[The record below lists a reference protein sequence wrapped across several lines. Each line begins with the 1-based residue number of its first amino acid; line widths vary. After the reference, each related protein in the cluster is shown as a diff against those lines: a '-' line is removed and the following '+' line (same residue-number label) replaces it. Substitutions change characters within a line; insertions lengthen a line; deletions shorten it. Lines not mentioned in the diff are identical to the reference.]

1 MPRCLHPGY
10 GIVPPMTTPLI
21 TRRRLLEG
29 AAAGAAVTVLP
40 ATAFA
45 KRIKKVD
52 VVVVG
57 AGISGLAAARAI
69 KKKGHSVVVLEARDR
84 VGGRLL
90 NTAIAGG
97 HITEIGGE
105 YVGPTQDR
113 IKALADAVGVKR
125 FPTYNTGS
133 NVLIVEGQRS
143 LYDAVPGI
151 PSDPDVLKSI
161 SELATF
167 DTLAKDVGVK
177 APWRA
182 KRAAEFDKQ
191 TLADWINTNIS
202 TPKGR
207 AIANVAAEAIWGAE
221 PKEMSL
227 LYALTYVAGAGNS
240 KTPGSFLRLITTSG
254 GAQEERFVGGS
265 QEVAI
270 KVAAKLGSAVRLE
283 HPVRRIARRGRG
295 VRVIA
300 DGLTIDARQA
310 IVAVPPVLTTKI
322 DFTPLLSPSKRKVL
336 KAMVPGRLIKAE
348 AIYDRPFWRD
358 AGLSGQSASDVGP
371 ANTTFD
377 NSPPDGSVGVLF
389 GFVGGDSARS
399 FQAMAPADR
408 RAAVLENLVA
418 VVGEQARTPTDYFE
432 QDWSNEQ
439 WTRGC
444 PVGHIPPGVLRA
456 NGAHLRTQHG
466 AIHFAGTET
475 ADYWLGYMDGGVRA
489 GERAARE
496 VLHDLKFG

>member
-1 MPRCLHPGY
+1 MPAP
-10 GIVPPMTTPLI
+10 I
-21 TRRRLLEG
+21 TRRRFLEG
-29 AAAGAAVTVLP
+29 AATGAAVAALP
-40 ATAFA
+40 ASAFA
-45 KRIKKVD
+45 KRVRKVD

-57 AGISGLAAARAI
+57 AGISGLAAARALRR
-69 KKKGHSVVVLEARDR
+69 KGHSVMVLEARDR

-90 NTAIAGG
+90 NAPIAGG

-113 IKALADAVGVKR
+113 IKALADAVGVAR
-125 FPTYNTGS
+125 FPTYNSGS

-151 PSDPDVLKSI
+151 PTDPDTQKGI
-161 SELATF
+161 F
-167 DTLAKDVGVK
+167 DWFKIDALAKEVGVK

-182 KRAAEFDKQ
+182 RRAAELDAQ
-191 TLADWINTNIS
+191 TLADWRDKNIS
-202 TPKGR
+202 TARGR
-207 AIANVAAEAIWGAE
+207 RIFDVAAESIWGAE
-221 PKEMSL
+221 PREMSL
-227 LYALTYVAGAGNS
+227 LYAAWYVAASGNA
-240 KTPGSFLRLITTSG
+240 KNPGSILRLTTTGG

-270 KVAAKLGSAVRLE
+270 RVADRLGSAVRLE

-295 VRVIA
+295 ARVIA
-300 DGLTIDARQA
+300 DGLTVDARQV
-310 IVAVPPVLTTKI
+310 IVAVPPALAARI
-322 DFTPLLSPSKRKVL
+322 HFTPHLPASKRKIL
-336 KAMVPGRLIKAE
+336 KAMVPGKLIKAE

-377 NSPPDGSVGVLF
+377 NSPPDGSVGILF

-408 RAAVLENLVA
+408 RAAVIENLVA
-418 VVGEQARTPTDYFE
+418 AVGEQARTPTDYFE
-432 QDWSNEQ
+432 QDWSGER

-444 PVGHIPPGVLRA
+444 PVGHIRPGVMRR
-456 NGAHLRTQHG
+456 NGAHLRSPHG

-475 ADYWLGYMDGGVRA
+475 ADYWIGYMDGGVRA

-496 VLHDLKFG
+496 VLRDLNP

>member
-1 MPRCLHPGY
+1 MPAP
-10 GIVPPMTTPLI
+10 I
-21 TRRRLLEG
+21 TRRRFLEG
-29 AAAGAAVTVLP
+29 AAAGAAVTALP
-40 ATAFA
+40 ATALA
-45 KRIKKVD
+45 KRVKKVD
-52 VVVVG
+52 VVIVG
-57 AGISGLAAARAI
+57 AGISGLAAARAV
-69 KKKGHSVVVLEARDR
+69 KKAGKSVVVLEARDR

-90 NTAIAGG
+90 NAPIAGG
-97 HITEIGGE
+97 HITEVGGE

-113 IKALADAVGVKR
+113 IKALAKAVGVER
-125 FPTYNTGS
+125 FKTYNSGS

-151 PSDPDVLKSI
+151 PTDPDVVKAFG
-161 SELATF
+161 ELLAI
-167 DTLAKDVGVK
+167 DALAKEVGVR

-182 KRAAEFDKQ
+182 KHAEQYDNQ
-191 TLADWINTNIS
+191 TLADWINKNVS

-207 AIANVAAEAIWGAE
+207 SIATVAAEAIWGAE

-227 LYALTYVAGAGNS
+227 LYALMYVAGAGNS
-240 KTPGSFLRLITTSG
+240 KNPGSILRLITTGG

-270 KVAAKLGSAVRLE
+270 RVAAKLGSAVRLE

-300 DGLTIDARQA
+300 DGLTLDARQA
-310 IVAVPPVLTTKI
+310 IVAVPPALTTKI
-322 DFTPLLSPSKRKVL
+322 RFTPGLSPSKRKIL
-336 KAMVPGRLIKAE
+336 KAMVPGKLIKAE
-348 AIYDRPFWRD
+348 CVYDRAFWRD

-377 NSPPDGSVGVLF
+377 NGPPDGSLGVLF
-389 GFVGGDSARS
+389 GFIGGDSARA

-408 RAAVLENLVA
+408 RAAVLENIVA
-418 VVGEQARTPTDYFE
+418 VIGEQGRMPIDYFE
-432 QDWSNEQ
+432 KDWSDEQ
-439 WTRGC
+439 WTLGC
-444 PVGHIPPGVLRA
+444 PVGHIAPGVLRR
-456 NGAHLRTQHG
+456 NGAHLRTPHG

-496 VLHDLKFG
+496 VLHDLKLG

>member
-1 MPRCLHPGY
+1 MPAP
-10 GIVPPMTTPLI
+10 I
-21 TRRRLLEG
+21 TRRRFLEG
-29 AAAGAAVTVLP
+29 AAAGAAVTALP

-45 KRIKKVD
+45 KRTRKLD

-57 AGISGLAAARAI
+57 AGISGLAAARAL
-69 KKKGHSVVVLEARDR
+69 KRKGHSVMVLEARDR

-90 NTAIAGG
+90 NAPITGG

-125 FPTYNTGS
+125 FPTYNSGS
-133 NVLIVEGQRS
+133 NVLIVEGERS
-143 LYDAVPGI
+143 LYDAVPGV
-151 PSDPDVLKSI
+151 PGDPDVLKAFG
-161 SELATF
+161 ELLAI
-167 DTLAKDVGVK
+167 DGLAKQVGVK

-182 KRAAEFDKQ
+182 KRAAEFDRQ
-191 TLADWINTNIS
+191 TVADWINANVS
-202 TPKGR
+202 TAKGR
-207 AIANVAAEAIWGAE
+207 SVATVAAEAIWGAE
-221 PKEMSL
+221 PREMSL
-227 LYALTYVAGAGNS
+227 LYALTYVAGAGNA
-240 KTPGSFLRLITTSG
+240 KTPGSILKLITTGG
-254 GAQEERFVGGS
+254 GAQEERFAGGS

-270 KVAAKLGSAVRLE
+270 RVADKLGSAVRLE
-283 HPVRRIARRGRG
+283 HPVRRIARRGHG
-295 VRVIA
+295 ARVIA
-300 DGLTIDARQA
+300 DGLTVDARQV
-310 IVAVPPVLTTKI
+310 IVAVPPALAVRI
-322 DFTPLLSPSKRKVL
+322 HFTPLLPASKRRIL
-336 KAMVPGRLIKAE
+336 RAMVPGRLIKAE

-389 GFVGGDSARS
+389 GFVGGDSART

-408 RAAVLENLVA
+408 RAAVIENLVA
-418 VVGEQARTPTDYFE
+418 VVGEQARNPSDYFE
-432 QDWSNEQ
+432 QDWSGEQ

-444 PVGHIPPGVLRA
+444 PVGHVPPGVLRR
-456 NGAHLRTQHG
+456 NGAHLRSPHG

-496 VLHDLKFG
+496 ALRDLRS

>member
-1 MPRCLHPGY
+1 MP
-10 GIVPPMTTPLI
+10 TTPI
-21 TRRRLLEG
+21 TRRRFLES
-29 AAAGAAVTVLP
+29 AAAGAAVSAVP

-45 KRIKKVD
+45 KRTKKVD
-52 VVVVG
+52 VVVIG
-57 AGISGLAAARAI
+57 AGISGLAAARAV

-90 NTAIAGG
+90 NTPIAGG

-113 IKALADAVGVKR
+113 IKALADAVGVTR
-125 FPTYNTGS
+125 FPTYNSGS
-133 NVLIVEGQRS
+133 NVLIVDGQRS

-151 PSDPDVLKSI
+151 PAEPDVQKGLF
-161 SELATF
+161 ELLAI
-167 DTLAKDVGVK
+167 DKLAKEVGVK

-182 KRAAEFDKQ
+182 KHAAKYDTQ
-191 TLADWINTNIS
+191 TLADWIDANIS
-202 TPKGR
+202 TPRGR
-207 AIANVAAEAIWGAE
+207 AIVNVAAEAIWGAE

-227 LYALTYVAGAGNS
+227 LYALMYIAGAGNA
-240 KTPGSFLRLITTSG
+240 KTPGSVLPLITTGG
-254 GAQEERFVGGS
+254 GAQEERFTGGS

-270 KVAAKLGSAVRLE
+270 RVAAKLGSAVRLE

-310 IVAVPPVLTTKI
+310 IVAVPPALATRI
-322 DFTPLLSPSKRKVL
+322 HFTPGLPASKRKVL
-336 KAMVPGRLIKAE
+336 KAMVPGKLIKAE

-358 AGLSGQSASDVGP
+358 AGLSGQSASDAGP

-399 FQAMAPADR
+399 FQAMAPAER
-408 RAAVLENLVA
+408 RAAVIENLVA
-418 VVGEQARTPTDYFE
+418 VVGEQARTPSDYFE
-432 QDWSNEQ
+432 QDWSGEQ

-444 PVGHIPPGVLRA
+444 PVGHIAPGVLRA
-456 NGAHLRTQHG
+456 NGAHLRTPHG

-496 VLHDLKFG
+496 AVRDIRS

>member
-1 MPRCLHPGY
+1 
-10 GIVPPMTTPLI
+10 MTTPLI

-29 AAAGAAVTVLP
+29 AAAGAAVAALP
-40 ATAFA
+40 ASAFA
-45 KRIKKVD
+45 KRPKTVD

-57 AGISGLAAARAI
+57 AGISGLAAARAV
-69 KKKGHSVVVLEARDR
+69 KQAGHSVVVLEARDR

-90 NTAIAGG
+90 NAPIAGG

-113 IKALADAVGVKR
+113 IKALAKAVGVDR
-125 FPTYNTGS
+125 FPTYNSGS

-143 LYDAVPGI
+143 LYDAVPGV
-151 PSDPDVLKSI
+151 PGDPDVLKAFGELLSI
-161 SELATF
+161 DAVARE
-167 DTLAKDVGVK
+167 VGVK
-177 APWRA
+177 APWQA
-182 KRAAEFDKQ
+182 KRAAEFDRQ
-191 TLADWINTNIS
+191 TVADWINANVS
-202 TPKGR
+202 TAKGR
-207 AIANVAAEAIWGAE
+207 SVANVAAEAIWGAE

-227 LYALTYVAGAGNS
+227 LYALAYIAGAGNS
-240 KTPGSFLRLITTSG
+240 KTPGSILKLITTGG

-270 KVAAKLGSAVRLE
+270 QVAKRLGSAVRLE

-295 VRVIA
+295 VRVVA

-310 IVAVPPVLTTKI
+310 IVAVPPALAVRI
-322 DFTPLLSPSKRKVL
+322 HFTPSLPSSKHKIL
-336 KAMVPGRLIKAE
+336 KAMVPGKLIKAE
-348 AIYDRPFWRD
+348 AIYDSPFWRD

-399 FQAMAPADR
+399 FEAMAAADR
-408 RAAVLENLVA
+408 RAAVIENLVA
-418 VVGEQARTPTDYFE
+418 VVGEQARTPTDYIE
-432 QDWSNEQ
+432 QDWSDEQ

-444 PVGHIPPGVLRA
+444 PVGHIGPGVLHKH
-456 NGAHLRTQHG
+456 GAHLRTPYG
-466 AIHFAGTET
+466 PVHFAGTET
-475 ADYWLGYMDGGVRA
+475 ADYWMGYMDGGVRA

-496 VLHDLKFG
+496 VTKALKS

>member
-1 MPRCLHPGY
+1 
-10 GIVPPMTTPLI
+10 MTAPLI

-29 AAAGAAVTVLP
+29 AAAGAAVATLP
-40 ATAFA
+40 SVAFA
-45 KRIKKVD
+45 KRVKKVD

-90 NTAIAGG
+90 NAPIAGG

-125 FPTYNTGS
+125 FPTYNDGK
-133 NVLIVEGQRS
+133 NVLVVEGQRS

-151 PSDPDVLKSI
+151 PDDPDTRTGILDWFK
-161 SELATF
+161 LDA
-167 DTLAKDVGVK
+167 LAKEVGVK
-177 APWRA
+177 APWQA
-182 KRAAEFDKQ
+182 KRAAALDKQ
-191 TLADWINTNIS
+191 TLAQWRDQNIS
-202 TPKGR
+202 TARGR
-207 AIANVAAEAIWGAE
+207 SIFNVAAKAIWGAE
-221 PKEMSL
+221 PEQMSL
-227 LYALTYVAGAGNS
+227 LYAAWYIAASGNA
-240 KTPGSFLRLITTSG
+240 KTPGSILRLSTTGG

-270 KVAAKLGSAVRLE
+270 RVAAKLGSAVRLE
-283 HPVRRIARRGRG
+283 HPVRKIARRGQG
-295 VRVIA
+295 ARVVA
-300 DGLTIDARQA
+300 DGLTIDARQV
-310 IVAVPPVLTTKI
+310 IVAVPPVLAAKI
-322 DFTPLLSPSKRKVL
+322 QYAPALPDSKRKIL
-336 KAMVPGRLIKAE
+336 RAMVPGKLIKAE

-389 GFVGGDSARS
+389 GFVGGKSAVA
-399 FQAMAPADR
+399 FEQMAPADR
-408 RAAVLENLVA
+408 RAAVIENLVA
-418 VVGEQARTPTDYFE
+418 VVGEQARNPADYLE
-432 QDWSNEQ
+432 KDWSDEQ

-444 PVGHIPPGVLRA
+444 PVGHIAPGVIRR
-456 NGAHLRTQHG
+456 NGAHLRSPHG

-475 ADYWLGYMDGGVRA
+475 ADYWLGYMDGAVRA

-496 VLHDLKFG
+496 VVSDLRTVGLARPG

>member
-1 MPRCLHPGY
+1 MAA
-10 GIVPPMTTPLI
+10 PLI
-21 TRRRLLEG
+21 TRRRLLEAG
-29 AAAGAAVTVLP
+29 AAGAAV
-40 ATAFA
+40 AAFPSITYA
-45 KRIKKVD
+45 KRVKKVD

-90 NTAIAGG
+90 NAPIAGG
-97 HITEIGGE
+97 HITEVGGE

-113 IKALADAVGVKR
+113 IKALAEAVGVKR
-125 FPTYNTGS
+125 FPTYNSAS

-151 PSDPDVLKSI
+151 PDDPDTRQGILDWFKI
-161 SELATF
+161 DA
-167 DTLAKDVGVK
+167 LAKEVGVK

-182 KRAAEFDKQ
+182 KRAAELDKQ
-191 TLADWINTNIS
+191 TLAQWRDQNIS
-202 TPKGR
+202 TARGR
-207 AIANVAAEAIWGAE
+207 AIFNVAAESIWGAE
-221 PKEMSL
+221 PEEMSL
-227 LYALTYVAGAGNS
+227 LYAASYVAASGNA
-240 KTPGSFLRLITTSG
+240 KTPGSILRLATTGG

-270 KVAAKLGSAVRLE
+270 QVAKRLGSAVRLS

-295 VRVIA
+295 ARVIA
-300 DGLTIDARQA
+300 DGLTIDARQV
-310 IVAVPPVLTTKI
+310 IVAVPPVLAATI
-322 DFTPLLSPSKRKVL
+322 DYTPKLPASKRKIYR
-336 KAMVPGRLIKAE
+336 AMVPGKLIKAE
-348 AIYDRPFWRD
+348 ALYDRPFWRD

-389 GFVGGDSARS
+389 GFVGGASAGP
-399 FQAMAPADR
+399 FQTMAPAER
-408 RAAVLENLVA
+408 RAAVIENLVA

-432 QDWSNEQ
+432 QDWSGEQ

-444 PVGHIPPGVLRA
+444 PVGHLPPGILRA
-456 NGAHLRTQHG
+456 NGAHLRSPHG

-496 VLHDLKFG
+496 VLRDLRS

>member
-1 MPRCLHPGY
+1 MA
-10 GIVPPMTTPLI
+10 TPLI

-29 AAAGAAVTVLP
+29 AAAGAAV
-40 ATAFA
+40 AAFPSVTYA
-45 KRIKKVD
+45 KRVRKVD

-69 KKKGHSVVVLEARDR
+69 RATGHSVAVLEARDR

-90 NTAIAGG
+90 NAPIAGG

-113 IKALADAVGVKR
+113 IKALADAVGIKR
-125 FPTYNTGS
+125 FPTYNEGS

-151 PSDPDVLKSI
+151 PGDPDVLKAFG
-161 SELATF
+161 ELLAV
-167 DTLAKDVGVK
+167 DALAKEVGVK

-182 KRAAEFDKQ
+182 KRAAEFDRM
-191 TLADWINTNIS
+191 TMADWINKNVS

-207 AIANVAAEAIWGAE
+207 SVANVAAEAIWGAE
-221 PKEMSL
+221 PNEMSL
-227 LYALTYVAGAGNS
+227 LYALTYIAAAGNS
-240 KTPGSFLRLITTSG
+240 KTPGTILKLITTGG
-254 GAQEERFVGGS
+254 GAQEERFAGGS

-270 KVAAKLGSAVRLE
+270 QVAKRLGSAVRLE

-295 VRVIA
+295 ARVVA
-300 DGLTIDARQA
+300 DGLTIDARQV
-310 IVAVPPVLTTKI
+310 IVAVPPVLAAKI
-322 DFTPLLSPSKRKVL
+322 DYTPKLPASKRKIYR
-336 KAMVPGRLIKAE
+336 AMVPGKLIKAE

-389 GFVGGDSARS
+389 GFVGGNSATA
-399 FQAMAPADR
+399 FQKMAPADR
-408 RAAVLENLVA
+408 RAAVIENLVA
-418 VVGEQARTPTDYFE
+418 VVGEQARNPTDYFE

-444 PVGHIPPGVLRA
+444 PVGHLPPGVLRA
-456 NGAHLRTQHG
+456 NGPHLRAPHG

-475 ADYWLGYMDGGVRA
+475 ADYWIGYMDGGVRA

-496 VLHDLKFG
+496 VLRDLRS

>member
-1 MPRCLHPGY
+1 MA
-10 GIVPPMTTPLI
+10 TPLI

-29 AAAGAAVTVLP
+29 AAAGAAV
-40 ATAFA
+40 AAFPSVTYA
-45 KRIKKVD
+45 KRVRKVD

-69 KKKGHSVVVLEARDR
+69 RATGHSVAVLEARDR

-90 NTAIAGG
+90 NAPIAGG

-113 IKALADAVGVKR
+113 IKALADAVGIKR
-125 FPTYNTGS
+125 FPTYNEGS

-151 PSDPDVLKSI
+151 PGDPDVLKAFG
-161 SELATF
+161 ELLAV
-167 DTLAKDVGVK
+167 DALAKEVGVK

-182 KRAAEFDKQ
+182 KRAAEFDRM
-191 TLADWINTNIS
+191 TMADWINKNVS

-207 AIANVAAEAIWGAE
+207 SVANVAAEAIWGAE
-221 PKEMSL
+221 PNEMSL
-227 LYALTYVAGAGNS
+227 LYALTYIAAAGNS
-240 KTPGSFLRLITTSG
+240 KTPGTILKLITTGG

-270 KVAAKLGSAVRLE
+270 QVAKRLGSAVRLE

-295 VRVIA
+295 ARVVA
-300 DGLTIDARQA
+300 DGLTIDARQV
-310 IVAVPPVLTTKI
+310 IVAVPPVLAAKI
-322 DFTPLLSPSKRKVL
+322 DYTPKLPSSKRKIYR
-336 KAMVPGRLIKAE
+336 AMVPGKLIKAE

-377 NSPPDGSVGVLF
+377 NSPPDGSLGVLF
-389 GFVGGDSARS
+389 GFVGGNSATA
-399 FQAMAPADR
+399 FQKMAPADR
-408 RAAVLENLVA
+408 RAAVIENLVA
-418 VVGEQARTPTDYFE
+418 VVGEQARNPSDYFE

-444 PVGHIPPGVLRA
+444 PVGHIGPGVLRA
-456 NGAHLRTQHG
+456 NGAHLRSPHG

-475 ADYWLGYMDGGVRA
+475 SDYWIGYMDGGVRA

-496 VLHDLKFG
+496 VLRDLRS

>member
-1 MPRCLHPGY
+1 MA
-10 GIVPPMTTPLI
+10 TPLI

-29 AAAGAAVTVLP
+29 AAAGAAV
-40 ATAFA
+40 AAFPSVTYA
-45 KRIKKVD
+45 KRVRKVD

-69 KKKGHSVVVLEARDR
+69 RATGHSVAVLEARDR

-90 NTAIAGG
+90 NAPIAGG

-113 IKALADAVGVKR
+113 IKALADAVGIKR
-125 FPTYNTGS
+125 FPTYNEGS

-151 PSDPDVLKSI
+151 PGDPDVLKAFG
-161 SELATF
+161 ELLAV
-167 DTLAKDVGVK
+167 DALAKEVGVK

-182 KRAAEFDKQ
+182 KRAAEFDRM
-191 TLADWINTNIS
+191 TMADWINKNVS

-207 AIANVAAEAIWGAE
+207 SVANVAAEAIWGAE
-221 PKEMSL
+221 PNEMSL
-227 LYALTYVAGAGNS
+227 LYALTYIAAAGNS
-240 KTPGSFLRLITTSG
+240 KTPGTILKLITTGG

-270 KVAAKLGSAVRLE
+270 QVAQRLGSAVRLE

-295 VRVIA
+295 ARVVA
-300 DGLTIDARQA
+300 DGLTIDARQV
-310 IVAVPPVLTTKI
+310 IVAVPPVLAAKI
-322 DFTPLLSPSKRKVL
+322 DYTPKLPASKRKIYR
-336 KAMVPGRLIKAE
+336 AMVPGKLIKAE

-389 GFVGGDSARS
+389 GFVGGNSATA
-399 FQAMAPADR
+399 FQKMAPADR
-408 RAAVLENLVA
+408 RAAVIENLVA
-418 VVGEQARTPTDYFE
+418 VVGEQARNPTDYFE

-444 PVGHIPPGVLRA
+444 PVGHIGPGVLRA
-456 NGAHLRTQHG
+456 NGAHLRSPHG

-475 ADYWLGYMDGGVRA
+475 SDYWIGYMDGGVRA

-496 VLHDLKFG
+496 VLRDLRS

>member
-1 MPRCLHPGY
+1 MAP
-10 GIVPPMTTPLI
+10 PLI
-21 TRRRLLEG
+21 TRRRLMEG
-29 AAAGAAVTVLP
+29 AAAGAAV
-40 ATAFA
+40 AAFPSVTYA
-45 KRIKKVD
+45 KRVKKVD

-57 AGISGLAAARAI
+57 GGISGLAAARAI
-69 KKKGHSVVVLEARDR
+69 KRKGHSVVVFEARDR

-90 NTAIAGG
+90 NAPIAGG
-97 HITEIGGE
+97 QITEVGGE

-125 FPTYNTGS
+125 FPTYNSGS

-151 PSDPDVLKSI
+151 PGDPDVLRALG
-161 SELATF
+161 ELLSVDA
-167 DTLAKDVGVK
+167 LAKQVGVN

-182 KRAAEFDKQ
+182 KRAAEFDRM
-191 TLADWINTNIS
+191 TMADWINQNVS

-207 AIANVAAEAIWGAE
+207 SVAAVAAEAIWGAE
-221 PKEMSL
+221 PSEMSL
-227 LYALTYVAGAGNS
+227 LYALTYVAGAGNA
-240 KTPGSFLRLITTSG
+240 KTPGTILKLITTGG

-270 KVAAKLGSAVRLE
+270 RVAAKLGSAVRLE
-283 HPVRRIARRGRG
+283 HPVRRIAKRGRG
-295 VRVIA
+295 ARVVA
-300 DGLTIDARQA
+300 DGLTIDARQV
-310 IVAVPPVLTTKI
+310 IVAVPPVLAVKI
-322 DFTPLLSPSKRKVL
+322 DYTPRLPASKRKIFR
-336 KAMVPGRLIKAE
+336 AMVPGKLIKAE
-348 AIYDRPFWRD
+348 AVYDRPFWRD

-377 NSPPDGSVGVLF
+377 NSPPDGSAGVLF
-389 GFVGGDSARS
+389 GFVGGASATA
-399 FQAMAPADR
+399 FQQMAPSDR
-408 RAAVLENLVA
+408 RAAVIENLAA
-418 VVGEQARTPTDYFE
+418 VVGEQARNPTDYFE
-432 QDWSNEQ
+432 MDWSQEQ

-444 PVGHIPPGVLRA
+444 PVGHLPPGVLRA
-456 NGAHLRTQHG
+456 NGAHLRAPHG

-496 VLHDLKFG
+496 VLHDLRTEGVARPG

>member
-1 MPRCLHPGY
+1 MA
-10 GIVPPMTTPLI
+10 TPLI

-29 AAAGAAVTVLP
+29 AAAGAAV
-40 ATAFA
+40 AAFPSVTYA
-45 KRIKKVD
+45 KRVRKVD

-69 KKKGHSVVVLEARDR
+69 RATGHSVAVLEARDR

-90 NTAIAGG
+90 NAPIAGG

-113 IKALADAVGVKR
+113 IKALADAVGIKR
-125 FPTYNTGS
+125 FPTYNEGS

-151 PSDPDVLKSI
+151 PGDPDVLKAFG
-161 SELATF
+161 ELLAV
-167 DTLAKDVGVK
+167 DALAKEVGVK

-182 KRAAEFDKQ
+182 KRAAEFDRM
-191 TLADWINTNIS
+191 TMADWINKNVS

-207 AIANVAAEAIWGAE
+207 SVANVAAEAIWGAE
-221 PKEMSL
+221 PNEMSL
-227 LYALTYVAGAGNS
+227 LYALTYIAAAGNS
-240 KTPGSFLRLITTSG
+240 KTPGTILKLITT
-254 GAQEERFVGGS
+254 GGS

-270 KVAAKLGSAVRLE
+270 QVAKRLGSAVRLE

-295 VRVIA
+295 ARVVA
-300 DGLTIDARQA
+300 DGLTIDARQV
-310 IVAVPPVLTTKI
+310 IVAVPPVLAAKI
-322 DFTPLLSPSKRKVL
+322 DYTPKLPASKRKIYR
-336 KAMVPGRLIKAE
+336 AMVPGKLIKAE

-389 GFVGGDSARS
+389 GFVGGNSATA
-399 FQAMAPADR
+399 FQKMAPADR
-408 RAAVLENLVA
+408 RAAVIENLVA
-418 VVGEQARTPTDYFE
+418 VVGEQARNPTDYFE

-444 PVGHIPPGVLRA
+444 PVGHLPPGVLRA
-456 NGAHLRTQHG
+456 NGPHLRAPHG

-475 ADYWLGYMDGGVRA
+475 ADYWIGYMDGGVRA

-496 VLHDLKFG
+496 VLRDLRS

>member
-1 MPRCLHPGY
+1 MPAP
-10 GIVPPMTTPLI
+10 I
-21 TRRRLLEG
+21 TRRRFLEG
-29 AAAGAAVTVLP
+29 AAAGAAVTALP
-40 ATAFA
+40 ASAFA
-45 KRIKKVD
+45 KRVRNVD

-69 KKKGHSVVVLEARDR
+69 KRKGHSVVVLEARDR

-90 NTAIAGG
+90 NAPIAGG

-125 FPTYNTGS
+125 FPTYNNGS

-151 PSDPDVLKSI
+151 PNDPDVLKAVG
-161 SELATF
+161 ELAKV
-167 DTLAKDVGVK
+167 DALAKEVGVK

-182 KRAAEFDKQ
+182 KRAAEFDSQ
-191 TLADWINTNIS
+191 TLADWINANIS
-202 TPKGR
+202 TAKGR

-221 PKEMSL
+221 PSEMSL

-240 KTPGSFLRLITTSG
+240 KNPGAFLRLITTGG

-270 KVAAKLGSAVRLE
+270 QVADKLGPAVRLE

-295 VRVIA
+295 ARVVA
-300 DGLTIDARQA
+300 DGLTIDARQV
-310 IVAVPPVLTTKI
+310 IVAVPPALATRI
-322 DFTPLLSPSKRKVL
+322 HFTPLLPSSKRKVL
-336 KAMVPGRLIKAE
+336 KAMVPGKLIKAE

-377 NSPPDGSVGVLF
+377 NSPPDGSLGVLF
-389 GFVGGDSARS
+389 GFVGGDSAVA
-399 FQAMAPADR
+399 FQKLAPADR
-408 RAAVLENLVA
+408 RAAVIENLVA
-418 VVGEQARTPTDYFE
+418 VVGEQARTPSGYFE
-432 QDWSNEQ
+432 QDWSTEQ

-444 PVGHIPPGVLRA
+444 PVGHIPPGVLRR
-456 NGAHLRTQHG
+456 NGAHLRTPHG
-466 AIHFAGTET
+466 AVHFAGTET

-496 VLHDLKFG
+496 VLRDLTS

>member
-1 MPRCLHPGY
+1 MAT
-10 GIVPPMTTPLI
+10 PPI
-21 TRRRLLEG
+21 TRRRFLET
-29 AAAGAAVTVLP
+29 AAAGAAVTALP
-40 ATAFA
+40 STAFA

-69 KKKGHSVVVLEARDR
+69 KKKGHSVLVLEARDR

-90 NTAIAGG
+90 NAPIAGG

-125 FPTYNTGS
+125 FPTYNSGS

-151 PSDPDVLKSI
+151 PGDADVLKAFGELLSI
-161 SELATF
+161 DA
-167 DTLAKDVGVK
+167 LAKEVGVK

-182 KRAAEFDKQ
+182 KRAAEFDSQ
-191 TLADWINTNIS
+191 TVADWIAKNVS
-202 TPKGR
+202 TAKGR
-207 AIANVAAEAIWGAE
+207 SIANVAAEAIWGAE

-227 LYALTYVAGAGNS
+227 LYALMYVAGAGNA
-240 KTPGSFLRLITTSG
+240 KTPGSILPLITTGG

-270 KVAAKLGSAVRLE
+270 RVADKLGSAVRLE
-283 HPVRRIARRGRG
+283 HPVRHIAKRGRG
-295 VRVIA
+295 ARVVA
-300 DGLTIDARQA
+300 DGLTIDARQV
-310 IVAVPPVLTTKI
+310 IVAVPPVLAASI
-322 DFTPLLSPSKRKVL
+322 RYTPLLPSSKRKVL
-336 KAMVPGRLIKAE
+336 KAMVPGKLIKAE

-389 GFVGGDSARS
+389 GFVGGASATA

-432 QDWSNEQ
+432 QDWSDEQ

-444 PVGHIPPGVLRA
+444 PVGHIPPGVLRR
-456 NGAHLRTQHG
+456 NGAHLRTPHG

-496 VLHDLKFG
+496 VLRDLKGSPATPH